1 MAVEGLRTA
10 DPAYDLADPGL
21 LFRAEVIEDPLPLY
35 AQLRREA
42 PVWEMP
48 GSGTFVVST
57 AELVTQAVNR
67 PDDFSSNLL
76 SLLFL
81 GEDGRPVVFD
91 MSHLGA
97 AIHVM
102 ATADDP
108 LHAAHRKL
116 LQPPF
121 SPGAVDAR
129 SGFVRAVVDELLEPL
144 LRDGRGDFAAQM
156 AEPLPVRVI
165 CEIIGIPESDV
176 PALAPLVLQSND
188 LLAGVVDG
196 DTMARS
202 AAAAAETS
210 AYLTD
215 LLGTWRTSPATEGT
229 ICDLL
234 AQATVDGRMTL
245 EAGVGTLV
253 QLLGAGTE
261 TTTGLIGRTALQ
273 LARDPALQSR
283 LRDEPGLIPTAIE
296 ETLRFDGPFQFH
308 YRAVMRDTELGGVRI
323 PAGSRALLMWAAANR
338 DGDAVEHPDEFD
350 VERPVPRAHL
360 AFGRGIH
367 FCIGAPLAR
376 LEARTVIE
384 RLLQRTASFSIDRT
398 RPVAVRPSIFLRRF
412 ASLPLTV
419 EPT

>member
-1 MAVEGLRTA
+1 MAAEGLTTA
-10 DPAYDLADPGL
+10 DRAYDLADPGL
-21 LFRAEVIEDPLPLY
+21 LFRPDVLEDPLPLY
-35 AQLRREA
+35 AQLRRDA

-57 AELVTQAVNR
+57 AELVTEAVNR

-76 SLLFL
+76 SLLFQ

-108 LHAAHRKL
+108 LHNVHRKL

-121 SPGAVDAR
+121 SPGAVEAR
-129 SGFVRAVVDELLEPL
+129 SEWVRAVVDELLEPL
-144 LRDGRGDFAAQM
+144 LRDGGGDFATQM

-165 CEIIGIPESDV
+165 CEIIGIPGPDV
-176 PALAPLVLQSND
+176 ATLAPLVLQSND

-196 DTMARS
+196 ETMASS

-210 AYLTD
+210 AYLTE
-215 LLGTWRTSPATEGT
+215 LLRTWKSAPATEGT
-229 ICDLL
+229 TCDLL
-234 AQATVDGRMTL
+234 VQATADGRITL
-245 EAGVGTLV
+245 DAGVGTLV

-261 TTTGLIGRTALQ
+261 TTTGLIGRALLQ
-273 LARDPALQSR
+273 MGRDPALQSR
-283 LRDEPGLIPTAIE
+283 LRGEPELIPTAIE

-308 YRAVMRDTELGGVRI
+308 YRAAMHDTTIGGVPI
-323 PAGSRALLMWAAANR
+323 PAGSRVLLMWAAANR
-338 DGDAVEHPDEFD
+338 DADAVEHPDEFD
-350 VERPVPRAHL
+350 IERAVPRAHL

-376 LEARTVIE
+376 LEARIVIE
-384 RLLQRTASFSIDRT
+384 RLLQRTASVALDDT
-398 RPVAVRPSIFLRRF
+398 RPVAIRPSIFLRRF
-412 ASLPLTV
+412 ASLPLSV
-419 EPT
+419 EAA

>member
-1 MAVEGLRTA
+1 MAAEGVRTA
-10 DPAYDLADPGL
+10 DRAYDLADPGL
-21 LFRAEVIEDPLPLY
+21 LFRPDVLEDPLPLY
-35 AQLRREA
+35 AQLRRDA

-57 AELVTQAVNR
+57 ADLVTEAVNR

-76 SLLFL
+76 SLLFQ

-91 MSHLGA
+91 MTHLGA

-108 LHAAHRKL
+108 LHNLHRKL

-129 SGFVRAVVDELLEPL
+129 AGFVRAVVDELLEPA
-144 LRDGRGDFAAQM
+144 LRDGHGDFATQM

-165 CEIIGIPESDV
+165 CDIIGVPEPDV
-176 PALAPLVLQSND
+176 PTLAPLVLQSND

-196 DTMARS
+196 ETMASS
-202 AAAAAETS
+202 ATAAAETS
-210 AYLTD
+210 AYLTE
-215 LLGTWRTSPATEGT
+215 LLAGWRSSAATEGT

-234 AQATVDGRMTL
+234 VRATADGRITL
-245 EAGVGTLV
+245 DAGVGILV

-261 TTTGLIGRTALQ
+261 TTTGLIGRALLQ
-273 LARDPALQSR
+273 LARDPALQTR
-283 LRDEPGLIPTAIE
+283 LRGAPSMIPTAIE

-308 YRAVMRDTELGGVRI
+308 YRAAMRDTAIGGVGI
-323 PAGSRALLMWAAANR
+323 PAGSRVLLMWAAANR
-338 DGDAVEHPDEFD
+338 DGDAVEHADEFD
-350 VERPVPRAHL
+350 IDRAVPRAHL

-376 LEARTVIE
+376 LEARIVIE
-384 RLLQRTASFSIDRT
+384 RLLQRTTGFQVDET
-398 RPVAVRPSIFLRRF
+398 RPVKVRPSIFLRRF
-412 ASLPLTV
+412 ASLPLSV
-419 EPT
+419 EAA

>member
-10 DPAYDLADPGL
+10 DRAYDLADPGL
-21 LFRAEVIEDPLPLY
+21 LFRPDVLEDPLALY
-35 AQLRREA
+35 AQLRRDA

-57 AELVTQAVNR
+57 AELVTEAVNR

-76 SLLFL
+76 SLLFQ
-81 GEDGRPVVFD
+81 GDDGRPVVFD

-108 LHAAHRKL
+108 LHTAHRKL
-116 LQPPF
+116 LQPAL

-129 SGFVRAVVDELLEPL
+129 SEFVRAVVDELLEPA
-144 LRDGRGDFAAQM
+144 LRAGHGDFATQL

-165 CEIIGIPESDV
+165 CEIIGIPEPDV
-176 PALAPLVLQSND
+176 ESLAPLVLQSND

-196 DTMARS
+196 ETMASS
-202 AAAAAETS
+202 ATAAAETS

-215 LLGTWRTSPATEGT
+215 LLETWRSSAATDDT

-234 AQATVDGRMTL
+234 VRATADGRITL
-245 EAGVGTLV
+245 DAGVGILV

-261 TTTGLIGRTALQ
+261 TTTGLIGRALLQ
-273 LARDPALQSR
+273 LASDPALQSR
-283 LRDEPGLIPTAIE
+283 LRAEPDLIPTAVE

-308 YRAVMRDTELGGVRI
+308 YRAAMRDSAIGGVRI
-323 PAGSRALLMWAAANR
+323 PAGSRVLLMWAAANR
-338 DGDAVEHPDEFD
+338 DGDAVEHADEFD
-350 VERPVPRAHL
+350 IERAVPRAHL

-376 LEARTVIE
+376 LEARIAIE
-384 RLLQRTASFSIDRT
+384 RLLQRTTSFSIDDS
-398 RPVAVRPSIFLRRF
+398 RPVAIRPSIFLRRF

-419 EPT
+419 EPA